1 MRERRCALR
10 KRERE
15 KEALFQTSKE
25 WCYDE
30 TKWIGP
36 RNVFFF
42 KKKKSIRDRPCA
54 LKSNEFINIVI
65 GTKTSY
71 FSYGSKSVLPCI
83 AKMTEKS
90 CD

>member
-1 MRERRCALR
+1 MRIEKKRQR
-10 KRERE
+10 KRDRE
-15 KEALFQTSKE
+15 KETLFRTNKE

-30 TKWIGP
+30 TKWIDP
-36 RNVFFF
+36 RNVFFS
-42 KKKKSIRDRPCA
+42 KKKTIRDRPCA